1 MPHRS
6 EPQQLGSERGGRG
19 HRPRRRRRCPAKS
32 DVFADFDQLLR
43 AVDLTESPWK
53 RGVYIP
59 ELDTLRELLKLT
71 LGTKQE
77 SGRMAKAVDAWIAH
91 ELRRSG
97 FAPDAVWPRTRQ
109 PRVLPAEMAELEKA
123 IDELLDALREAE
135 NDGTRLTPAR
145 VRRAIR
151 NLGDQRLGASEAY
164 ILGDFYAKQVDVVIS
179 SWRRGPELLVSTK
192 TMLSSYRKNFKNRH
206 EEAVGE
212 VDTLRRRHPMAAM
225 GFAFL
230 VRSNI
235 YDSEGDYALLQN
247 ILTRLKREG
256 ETFDATM
263 LLVAEWDDDDPA
275 GSLRPIDQ
283 PDPQLGAGAFFAD
296 LIRATTERTPVA
308 EHGEVRRRRE
318 GEPKGG
324 LPDITAA
331 EIEDLDDLAD
341 AT

>member
-1 MPHRS
+1 MPG
-6 EPQQLGSERGGRG
+6 E
-19 HRPRRRRRCPAKS
+19 S
-32 DVFADFDQLLR
+32 DVFSDYDALLR
-43 AVDLTESPWK
+43 AADLAKSPWEN
-53 RGVYIP
+53 GAYIA
-59 ELDTLRELLKLT
+59 ELDLLRQLLKLT
-71 LGTKQE
+71 LGTKQQ

-91 ELRRSG
+91 ELRRAG
-97 FAPDAVWPRTRQ
+97 FAADAVWPRTRQ
-109 PRVLPAEMAELEKA
+109 PRIMPAELAELEQA
-123 IDELLDALREAE
+123 IDEVMEALREDT
-135 NDGTRLTPAR
+135 DGKKLTPAR

-151 NLGDQRLGASEAY
+151 SLGHQRLGTNDAY

-192 TMLSSYRKNFKNRH
+192 TMLSSYRNNFKNRH

-235 YDSEGDYALLQN
+235 YEGEGDYALLQN
-247 ILTRLKREG
+247 ILTRLKRPG

-263 LLVAEWDDDDPA
+263 LLVAQWDDADPA
-275 GSLRPIDQ
+275 GSLRPIDE
-283 PDPQLGAGAFFAD
+283 PDSNLSAGMFFAD

-324 LPDITAA
+324 LPDITAG
-331 EIEDLDDLAD
+331 EIEDLDDPDEAP
-341 AT
+341 

>member
-1 MPHRS
+1 M
-6 EPQQLGSERGGRG
+6 
-19 HRPRRRRRCPAKS
+19 ADA
-32 DVFADFDQLLR
+32 DVFSDFDPLLRSADLTQSPWQAGSYIADMDLLR
-43 AVDLTESPWK
+43 A
-53 RGVYIP
+53 
-59 ELDTLRELLKLT
+59 LLKLT
-71 LGTKQE
+71 LGTKQQ
-77 SGRMAKAVDAWIAH
+77 SGRTAKAFDAWIAH
-91 ELRRSG
+91 ELRRAG
-97 FAPDAVWPRTRQ
+97 FAPDAVWPRTRR
-109 PRVLPAEMAELEKA
+109 PRVLPAELAELEGA
-123 IDELLDALREAE
+123 IDELVAALEAAE
-135 NDGTRLTPAR
+135 ADGTKLTPAR
-145 VRRAIR
+145 VRKAIR
-151 NLGDQRLGASEAY
+151 SLNDQRLGEKDAY

-192 TMLSSYRKNFKNRH
+192 TMFSSYRNNFKNRH

-235 YDSEGDYALLQN
+235 YDGGGDYALLQN
-247 ILTRLKREG
+247 ILTRLRRPG

-275 GSLRPIDQ
+275 GSLKPLDQ
-283 PDPQLGAGAFFAD
+283 PDPQLGAANFFAD
-296 LIRATTERTPVA
+296 LLRATIERTPVA

-331 EIEDLDDLAD
+331 EIEDVDDVDLDSLA
-341 AT
+341 

>member
-1 MPHRS
+1 MPG
-6 EPQQLGSERGGRG
+6 E
-19 HRPRRRRRCPAKS
+19 S
-32 DVFADFDQLLR
+32 DVFSDYDALLR
-43 AVDLTESPWK
+43 GADLATSPWEN
-53 RGVYIP
+53 GAYIA
-59 ELDTLRELLKLT
+59 ELDLLRQLLKLT
-71 LGTKQE
+71 LGTKQQ

-91 ELRRSG
+91 ELRRAG
-97 FAPDAVWPRTRQ
+97 FATDAVWPRTRQ
-109 PRVLPAEMAELEKA
+109 PRIMPAELAELEQA
-123 IDELLDALREAE
+123 IDEVMEALREDT
-135 NDGTRLTPAR
+135 DGKKLTPAR

-151 NLGDQRLGASEAY
+151 SLGHQRLGTNDAY

-192 TMLSSYRKNFKNRH
+192 TMLSSYRNNFKNRH

-235 YDSEGDYALLQN
+235 YEGEGDYALLQN
-247 ILTRLKREG
+247 ILTRLKRPG

-263 LLVAEWDDDDPA
+263 LLVAQWDDADPA
-275 GSLRPIDQ
+275 GSLRPIDE
-283 PDPQLGAGAFFAD
+283 PDPNLSAGMFFAD

-324 LPDITAA
+324 LPDITAG
-331 EIEDLDDLAD
+331 EIEDLDDLDEAP
-341 AT
+341 

>member
-1 MPHRS
+1 MT
-6 EPQQLGSERGGRG
+6 GD
-19 HRPRRRRRCPAKS
+19 S
-32 DVFADFDQLLR
+32 DVFSDYDALLHAADLSRSPWETGAYIAELDLLR
-43 AVDLTESPWK
+43 DL
-53 RGVYIP
+53 
-59 ELDTLRELLKLT
+59 LRLT
-71 LGTKQE
+71 LGTKQQ

-91 ELRRSG
+91 ELRRAG
-97 FAPDAVWPRTRQ
+97 FATDAVWPRTRQ
-109 PRVLPAEMAELEKA
+109 PRIMPAELAELEQA
-123 IDELLDALREAE
+123 IDEVIAALREDT
-135 NDGTRLTPAR
+135 DGKKLTPAR

-151 NLGDQRLGASEAY
+151 NLGHQRLGTNNAY

-192 TMLSSYRKNFKNRH
+192 TMLSSYRNNLKNRH

-235 YDSEGDYALLQN
+235 YEGEGDYALLQN
-247 ILTRLKREG
+247 ILTRLKRPG

-263 LLVAEWDDDDPA
+263 LLVAQWDDSDPA
-275 GSLRPIDQ
+275 GSLRPIDE
-283 PDPQLGAGAFFAD
+283 PDPNLSAGMFFAD

-324 LPDITAA
+324 LPDITAG
-331 EIEDLDDLAD
+331 EVEDLDDLD
-341 AT
+341 EGP

>member
-1 MPHRS
+1 MA
-6 EPQQLGSERGGRG
+6 GD
-19 HRPRRRRRCPAKS
+19 S
-32 DVFADFDQLLR
+32 DVFSDYDALLR
-43 AVDLTESPWK
+43 SADLSKSPWEN
-53 RGVYIP
+53 GAYIA
-59 ELDTLRELLKLT
+59 ELDLLRELLKLT
-71 LGTKQE
+71 LGTKQQ
-77 SGRMAKAVDAWIAH
+77 SGRMAKAIDAWIAH
-91 ELRRSG
+91 EFRRAG
-97 FAPDAVWPRTRQ
+97 FAADAVWPRTRQ
-109 PRVLPAEMAELEKA
+109 PRVMPAELAELERA
-123 IDELLDALREAE
+123 IDEVMAALSED
-135 NDGTRLTPAR
+135 NDGKKLTPTR

-151 NLGDQRLGASEAY
+151 ALGHQRLGTNDAY

-192 TMLSSYRKNFKNRH
+192 TMLSSYRNNFKNRH

-235 YDSEGDYALLQN
+235 YEGEGDYALLQN
-247 ILTRLKREG
+247 ILTRLKRPG

-263 LLVAEWDDDDPA
+263 LLVAEWDDNDPA
-275 GSLRPIDQ
+275 GSLRPIDE
-283 PDPQLGAGAFFAD
+283 PDPNLGAGAFFAD

-324 LPDITAA
+324 LPDITAG
-331 EIEDLDDLAD
+331 EIEDLDDVD
-341 AT
+341 DGP

>member
-1 MPHRS
+1 MA
-6 EPQQLGSERGGRG
+6 GD
-19 HRPRRRRRCPAKS
+19 S
-32 DVFADFDQLLR
+32 DVFSDYDGLLR
-43 AVDLTESPWK
+43 GADLSKSPWEN
-53 RGVYIP
+53 GAYIA
-59 ELDTLRELLKLT
+59 ELDLLRELLKLT
-71 LGTKQE
+71 LGTKQQ
-77 SGRMAKAVDAWIAH
+77 SGRMAKAIDAWIAH
-91 ELRRSG
+91 EFRRSG
-97 FAPDAVWPRTRQ
+97 FAADAVWPRTRQ
-109 PRVLPAEMAELEKA
+109 PRVMPAELAELERA
-123 IDELLDALREAE
+123 IDEVIAALSEDT
-135 NDGTRLTPAR
+135 DGKKLTPAR

-151 NLGDQRLGASEAY
+151 NLGHQRLGTNDAY

-192 TMLSSYRKNFKNRH
+192 TMLSSYRNNFKNRH

-235 YDSEGDYALLQN
+235 YEGEGDYALLQN
-247 ILTRLKREG
+247 ILTRLKRPG

-263 LLVAEWDDDDPA
+263 LLVAEWDDNDPA
-275 GSLRPIDQ
+275 GSLRPIDE
-283 PDPQLGAGAFFAD
+283 PDPNLGAGAFFAD

-324 LPDITAA
+324 LPDITAG
-331 EIEDLDDLAD
+331 EIEDLDDPDGAP
-341 AT
+341 

>member
-1 MPHRS
+1 MA
-6 EPQQLGSERGGRG
+6 GD
-19 HRPRRRRRCPAKS
+19 S
-32 DVFADFDQLLR
+32 DVFSDYDALLR
-43 AVDLTESPWK
+43 DGDLIQSPWQH
-53 RGVYIP
+53 GAYIAD
-59 ELDTLRELLKLT
+59 LDLLRELLRLT
-71 LGTKQE
+71 LGTKQQ

-91 ELRRSG
+91 ELRRAG
-97 FAPDAVWPRTRQ
+97 FAADAVWPRTRQ
-109 PRVLPAEMAELEKA
+109 PRIMPAELAQLEQA
-123 IDELLDALREAE
+123 IDELMEALREDA
-135 NDGTRLTPAR
+135 DGNNVTPAR

-151 NLGDQRLGASEAY
+151 NLGHQPLGSNDAY

-179 SWRRGPELLVSTK
+179 SWRRGPELLISTK

-235 YDSEGDYALLQN
+235 YEGEGDYALLQN
-247 ILTRLKREG
+247 ILTRLKRPG

-263 LLVAEWDDDDPA
+263 LLVAEWDDGNPA
-275 GSLRPIDQ
+275 GSMRPIDE
-283 PDPQLGAGAFFAD
+283 PDPSLGAGRFFAD

-324 LPDITAA
+324 MPDITAG
-331 EIEDLDDLAD
+331 EIEDLDELDD
-341 AT
+341 TP